1 LDPSGEG
8 QVSKDELLG
17 GSWPGGILPWS
28 KLTERLNQGHDSATI
43 LNHREPRN
51 HAQPAQAEVPTA
63 LPSIDLEMIWIY
75 LDGQSAAMLNFPM
88 GASFKSLSHI
98 SITVHAIPCLFESEV
113 LDLGHVLGG
122 SRVLDFRVYGLGEP
136 NLWQRSPEA
145 SRHVSGQ
152 GFAFCTSWVLVRFTK
167 IAVSFATNII
177 QHLPT
182 KV

>member
-1 LDPSGEG
+1 MGKDEKQRWTAIFRFLDPSGEG

-88 GASFKSLSHI
+88 GASFKSLSH
-98 SITVHAIPCLFESEV
+98 
-113 LDLGHVLGG
+113 LGG

-152 GFAFCTSWVLVRFTK
+152 GFEFCTSWVLVRFTK